1 MDTNDTQYM
10 ELVIKCQTKPEPVR
24 TIDLE
29 NLNARFGRVLSSKK
43 VHESADRIGEA
54 WGIGGA
60 L

>member
-1 MDTNDTQYM
+1 MDTNDEQYM
-10 ELVIKCQTKPEPVR
+10 ELVIKCQTKPEPV
-24 TIDLE
+24 DLE

-54 WGIGGA
+54 WGIGGS

>member
-1 MDTNDTQYM
+1 MDTNDEQYM
-10 ELVIKCQTKPEPVR
+10 ELVIKCKAKPKPAR
-24 TIDLE
+24 TMELE

-54 WGIGGA
+54 WGIGGS

>member
-24 TIDLE
+24 TVELE
-29 NLNARFGRVLSSKK
+29 NLNARFGRVLSRKK
-43 VHESADRIGEA
+43 VSESVDRLNEA
-54 WGIGGA
+54 WGTGGS

>member
-24 TIDLE
+24 TVELE

-43 VHESADRIGEA
+43 VRESADRISEA
-54 WGIGGA
+54 WGLGGA